1 MASDKII
8 AKKGDVIS
16 EIKTSVE
23 NSNSVV
29 FFDYRGLTVEEISAL
44 RSELRES
51 GSQMKIYKN
60 TLTKRAMDELKL
72 NLDEALEGPSAMAY
86 GEDVV
91 SPIKIVSD
99 FAKKY
104 KLLTIKAGIVEGKV
118 TDMDTLNQLASLPSR
133 EGLLT
138 MLAGGMIGL
147 VKDLSISLDLLAQQK
162 EAE

>member
-1 MASDKII
+1 MASNKII
-8 AKKGDVIS
+8 AKKGDVIN

-23 NSNSVV
+23 NANSVV

-44 RSELRES
+44 RSELREN

-72 NLDEALEGPSAMAY
+72 NLDEALAGPSAIAY
-86 GEDVV
+86 GEDVI

-104 KLLTIKAGIVEGKV
+104 KLLTIKAGVVEGKV